1 MNGETPTL
9 PKFREIAE
17 QFRKRILGGELRAG
31 VELPSERALALE
43 FGVSR
48 PTATRALELLR
59 HEGLVYSVQGSGTF
73 VADMAVNR
81 RPSDRYQRSRNA
93 GRIYGDGERAEIV
106 SAELV
111 ERPPEH
117 VANALRIGPRTAAIR
132 RRRVIWHGEVPVE
145 VSTSWFS
152 ASLAASAPRLLSTE
166 RIRPGTVAYVEEA
179 SGREARYAR
188 DRMSAR
194 AAGAEDARALNL
206 PKSTAPVLAVEH
218 TVFDQR
224 DEPLE
229 FVEAVY
235 PPGRWTHEQ
244 RYDLQ

>member
-1 MNGETPTL
+1 MNGQAPTL

-17 QFRKRILGGELRAG
+17 QLRKRILGGELPPG
-31 VELPSERALALE
+31 EEIPSERALALE
-43 FGVSR
+43 YGISR

-73 VADMAVNR
+73 VADLAISR

-93 GRIYGDGERAEIV
+93 GRIYSDGERAEIV

-117 VANALRIGPRTAAIR
+117 VANALRIGPKVAAIR
-132 RRRVIWHGEVPVE
+132 RRRVIWKGDVPVE

-152 ASLAASAPRLLSTE
+152 ASLAATAPRLLSTE

-179 SGREARYAR
+179 SGRQATYAR

-194 AAGAEDARALNL
+194 AAGAEDARSMKLA
-206 PKSTAPVLAVEH
+206 KVTAPVLAVEH

-244 RYDLQ
+244 RYDLL